1 MTRPRWLSP
10 IVPALLAA
18 GCVLWNPAPSPAFDV
33 YGIGGQDGNP
43 WGAPISFQPGTSRT
57 LDADGQPT
65 GTRTLSTIQTFPS
78 WGDTLT
84 ELVTDSRGG
93 VWLQPFFIPD
103 TLNLARDGVRD
114 RISRGISNNIITSGT
129 CYNNASQVT
138 KSRPMF
144 DGDPTT
150 AAFYTANASDDPEV
164 RRGFYIQ
171 NTIVDLG
178 VNYPVNRIRF
188 FPRIG
193 SENVKFDEI
202 LEAMAEP
209 KLDPGALLEEDFS
222 GNFLPWFEVAGAHAS
237 HNFAAACYWRTSTS
251 PFFQRIQYINNPQP
265 DPRWD
270 VLLHETENQEIVVD
284 LRFPTQMFQW
294 ITFRPLRPI
303 RSWEVAE
310 FEVFGEGFVP
320 RAVYTTSV
328 LDLGQPMALGRIRWE
343 GTRDPEAR
351 LLVRTRTGDD
361 PDPNLYW
368 EPSTIPGE
376 LREISREEWER
387 ADITERRV
395 TLDREN
401 WSFWSSPYDWEESL
415 IDPAAD
421 PADWTDGTPIRSPG
435 PARYLQLQMIF
446 LSKDEDA
453 ARLRKIEIQFSRPA
467 ASVVLGEVWPI
478 DAERLGST
486 AFTYS
491 VLPDFE
497 TEEQGLDRLE
507 IFTLTRADTV
517 RAVRVDG
524 AEIDILD
531 EFRPQILEDRIL
543 LSLPELRGPGDAF
556 KLIEVEFDTR
566 VVRYGTEFTG
576 WVFDSGSTGVRQQI
590 EAGEA
595 NIAFPGNVLGVRTGE
610 VGSGLIAGVVAS
622 PNPFTPNGDG
632 VNDEVFFRF
641 QVHELSDPRVLEVS
655 LHDLSGRL
663 VRRLRGDAVVRGI
676 FGESGAGILGWD
688 GRDESDAAVPAG
700 VYLYRIVL
708 ETDSGEE
715 QRLGTIAVA
724 Y

>member
-1 MTRPRWLSP
+1 MTRPSP
-10 IVPALLAA
+10 LCRIPSALLGAA
-18 GCVLWNPAPSPAFDV
+18 CVLWQPAATAAFDV
-33 YGIGGQDGNP
+33 YKIGGPDGNA
-43 WGAPISFQPGTSRT
+43 WGAPISFEPGTSRIF
-57 LDADGQPT
+57 DVEGAVV
-65 GTRTLSTIQTFPS
+65 GTRSLSTIRTFAT

-84 ELVTDSRGG
+84 EVVDSLGG
-93 VWLQPFFIPD
+93 LWLQPFYIPD
-103 TLNLARDGVRD
+103 TLNLAQDGVRE
-114 RISRGISNNIITSGT
+114 RIGRGISNNIITSGT
-129 CYNNASQVT
+129 CYNNISQVT
-138 KSRPMF
+138 KARPMF

-150 AAFYTANASDDPEV
+150 AAFYTASASDDPSI

-178 VNYPVNRIRF
+178 LNYPVNRIRF

-202 LEAMAEP
+202 LESLDEP
-209 KLDPGALLEEDFS
+209 KLDPEALLTEDFS
-222 GNFLPWFEVAGAHAS
+222 GNFLPWFELAGAEAV
-237 HNFAAACYWRTSTS
+237 HNFAANCYWRTSTS
-251 PFFQRIQYINNPQP
+251 PFFRRIQYISNPEP
-265 DPRWD
+265 DSRWD
-270 VLLHETENQEIVVD
+270 ILAHETESLDIVVD
-284 LRFPTQMFQW
+284 VRFPTQLFQW
-294 ITFRPLRPI
+294 ITFRPLNPI
-303 RSWEVAE
+303 RNWEVAE
-310 FEVFGEGFVP
+310 FQVFGEGFVP

-328 LDLGQPMALGRIRWE
+328 LDLGESMALGRIRLQ
-343 GTRDPEAR
+343 GARDPEGR
-351 LLVRTRTGDD
+351 LLLRTRTGSD

-376 LREISREEWER
+376 PQLISREEWER
-387 ADITERRV
+387 ANITERQV
-395 TLDREN
+395 TLDQEN
-401 WSFWSSPYDWEESL
+401 WSFWSSPYDWDEAQVDPGA
-415 IDPAAD
+415 DPAA
-421 PADWTDGTPIRSPG
+421 WTDGTPIRSPG
-435 PARYLQLQMIF
+435 PARYLQVQMVF
-446 LSKDEDA
+446 LSKTNDA
-453 ARLRKIEIQFSRPA
+453 ARLREIEIQFSRPA
-467 ASVVLGEVWPI
+467 ASLVLGEVWPI

-486 AFTYS
+486 PFTYS
-491 VLPDFE
+491 VLPDFG
-497 TEEQGLDRLE
+497 TEEQGFDRLE

-524 AEIDILD
+524 GEIDILG
-531 EFRPQILEDRIL
+531 EFRPQIEEDRIL

-595 NIAFPGNVLGVRTGE
+595 NVAFPGNALGVRTGE
-610 VGSGLIAGVVAS
+610 VGAELITRVVAA

-663 VRRLRGDAVVRGI
+663 VRRLSDDAIVRGI
-676 FGESGAGILGWD
+676 YGEAGVLGWN
-688 GRDESDAAVPAG
+688 GRDENEAGVPAG
-700 VYLYRIVL
+700 IYLYRILL